1 MIRQRSFDFSHQPHP
16 KLTRA
21 YRQRQSTTAF
31 RRGRANRTGFTLLEM
46 LLSLGLSLTLLT
58 ILFTA
63 LDLHWRFSNQGQTE
77 VERAQI
83 ARAVLNKMAIDIRS
97 VTYLPEETT
106 DSDTETGD
114 GTEDTT
120 ATDTST
126 TAVVAYSD
134 PAAAFAGDSLGVF
147 GDNQTLILHI
157 LKPVRQTIDDPDNTN
172 PYERSSV
179 RSVSYFLAGADG
191 ELQQL
196 VGDRLAGTTINTD
209 IQGLVRMSGDRFTL
223 VQADADGDTETMAA
237 YAKLLAAEIV
247 EISFEYHDGFDWLT
261 EWDSEVEQRVPNAI
275 AITIG
280 FKEPDYQPNAINKES
295 PSAMTKQYRLVV
307 PIGVANPFEAMAL

>member
-1 MIRQRSFDFSHQPHP
+1 MIQQRSFDLVLQPRL

-21 YRQRQSTTAF
+21 DTQRQSATAL

-97 VTYLPEETT
+97 VTYMPEETT

-120 ATDTST
+120 ST

-134 PAAAFAGDSLGVF
+134 PATAFAGDSLGVF

-157 LKPVRQTIDDPDNTN
+157 LKPVRQTMNDPDNAN

-196 VGDRLAGTTINTD
+196 VGDRLAGSTINTD

-247 EISFEYHDGFDWLT
+247 EVSFEYHDGFDWLT